1 MEHYKSRGLNSQ
13 NKKRRGIGFLI
24 NKFIIKSCTI
34 EPKLNKAIEF
44 MSTRLNLTNNESMM
58 VCLYYGKQ
66 ESRSTKKEPENEL
79 NQIST
84 YTKNCIDS
92 NSYALILSGFNA
104 KVGNEEQDI
113 VNADRIIVF
122 Y

>member
-1 MEHYKSRGLNSQ
+1 MEHYKSRELNSQ
-13 NKKRRGIGFLI
+13 NKKRRGIGLLI
-24 NKFIIKSCTI
+24 NKSIIKSYPI

-44 MSTRLNLTNNESMM
+44 MSARLNLTNNESMM

-66 ESRSTKKEPENEL
+66 ESRSIKKEPENEF

-84 YTKNCIDS
+84 YTKSCIDS
-92 NSYALILSGFNA
+92 NSYVLILSDFNA
-104 KVGNEEQDI
+104 KVGNEEKDI
-113 VNADRIIVF
+113 VNADRTIVL